1 MNKLRLFLIAGLAA
15 VLASCG
21 GNDKGAANTTGND
34 STTIVKDEPIETN
47 INIRYVSMDSIYKY
61 YVLAQN
67 VSQQAQALAS
77 DLQSYQ
83 AQLQNQLQNKYN
95 QIQQKAQ
102 NNGYLS
108 QASYEADLK
117 ELEKTNASFQ
127 NMYAQREANAA
138 KTLDARQKELN
149 DSVQNF
155 IKTYNKEKKYDAILI
170 RDAALYFNTALDI
183 TEEVIKGLNERYKG
197 EKSAGAAAAATTPD
211 SKLNTPA
218 SPATLNAPSASE
230 IKVPGK

>member
-1 MNKLRLFLIAGLAA
+1 MNKLRLFLIAGIA
-15 VLASCG
+15 VLSASCAG
-21 GNDKGAANTTGND
+21 SDKGATNTTGND
-34 STTIVKDEPIETN
+34 STAVKDEPIETT
-47 INIRYVSMDSIYKY
+47 INIRYVSMDSIYKNY
-61 YVLAQN
+61 TLAQN

-83 AQLQNQLQNKYN
+83 AQLQNQLQSKYN

-102 NNGYLS
+102 SNGYLS

-117 ELEKTNASFQ
+117 ELEKTNTSFQ
-127 NMYAQREANAA
+127 NMYAKREANAA
-138 KTLDARQKELN
+138 QTLDSRQKELN

-155 IKTYNKEKKYDAILI
+155 IKAYNKEKKYDAILI
-170 RDAALYFNTALDI
+170 RDAGLYFNPALDI
-183 TEEVIKGLNERYKG
+183 TQEVIDGLNARYKG
-197 EKSAGAAAAATTPD
+197 EKSAGAASATTTPD
-211 SKLNTPA
+211 SKLNTTA

>member
-1 MNKLRLFLIAGLAA
+1 MNKLRLFLIAGLAFI
-15 VLASCG
+15 LASCG
-21 GNDKGAANTTGND
+21 GNDKGATNTTGND
-34 STTIVKDEPIETN
+34 STTIVKDEPIETS
-47 INIRYVSMDSIYKY
+47 INIRYVSMDSIYKN

-83 AQLQNQLQNKYN
+83 AQLQNQLQSKYN

-127 NMYAQREANAA
+127 NMYAKREANAA
-138 KTLDARQKELN
+138 QTLDNRQKELN

-170 RDAALYFNTALDI
+170 RDAGLYFNPALDI
-183 TEEVIKGLNERYKG
+183 TDEVIKGLNERYKG
-197 EKSAGAAAAATTPD
+197 EKSTGAAPTTTTPD
-211 SKLNTPA
+211 SKLNTTA

>member
-1 MNKLRLFLIAGLAA
+1 MNKFRLFLIAGLTTL
-15 VLASCG
+15 LASCG

-34 STTIVKDEPIETN
+34 STTTVKDEPIETS
-47 INIRYVSMDSIYKY
+47 INIRYVSMDSIYKN

-83 AQLQNQLQNKYN
+83 AQLQNQLQTKYN

-127 NMYAQREANAA
+127 NMYAKREANAA
-138 KTLDARQKELN
+138 QTLDNRQKELN

-155 IKTYNKEKKYDAILI
+155 IKAYNKEKKYDAILI
-170 RDAALYFNTALDI
+170 RDAGLYFNPALDI
-183 TEEVIKGLNERYKG
+183 TDEVIKGLNERYKG
-197 EKSAGAAAAATTPD
+197 EKSAGAAAATTAPD
-211 SKLNTPA
+211 SKLNTTA